1 MAFNHTPGFQ
11 RRRVATIAA
20 VALAFCN
27 NPSSAFNSA
36 HVRRHSS
43 EGSPF
48 ALHARG
54 LHNAVA
60 ATPPNPLLDSFRP
73 RQVSH
78 VEIIVNE
85 GATLGGGMP
94 TACISE
100 NEEARMRKSIVD
112 KRIADL
118 LSDDSEEE
126 DELDH
131 PDCSDEA
138 ANKIAD
144 DKVAW
149 QMSDLA
155 KAKASGAMS
164 KSGTVGAASD
174 SSDSTAMGTDL
185 LNRNKKRSRILKK
198 KRVTATVQETGRDTI
213 QSYTKSF
220 TNHELLS
227 REAEAALGREIQKLV
242 RWNKRR
248 MEIEVELLRPPTV
261 GEWAQGLDIT
271 VPELK
276 KQIRKSQRAKA
287 ALVEAN
293 LRLVVTS
300 ARQTVKQNKSEISFH
315 DACQDGIIGLNRACE
330 KFDPDREFRFS
341 TYALWWI
348 KGEITKSVNSQSS
361 FIRLPASARKKI
373 NDIRINERILMT
385 EMGRKPNEKEL
396 AKRCDMT
403 VRQLNFYRR
412 SAGQVVSIDQKLI
425 AQGGKGSTASG
436 DSAKK
441 VTEIGDLIKDA
452 GPSPA
457 ELASSQM
464 LKDDVRRLVRSLSPR
479 EQVVI
484 RLRFGLD
491 DGKPKSLDEIGKKF
505 GVETENIR
513 KIEARAL
520 RKLRQPY
527 RSETVEGYVPD
538 L

>member
-213 QSYTKSF
+213 QFYTKSF

-248 MEIEVELLRPPTV
+248 MEIEVELLR
-261 GEWAQGLDIT
+261 
-271 VPELK
+271 
-276 KQIRKSQRAKA
+276 
-287 ALVEAN
+287 
-293 LRLVVTS
+293 
-300 ARQTVKQNKSEISFH
+300 
-315 DACQDGIIGLNRACE
+315 
-330 KFDPDREFRFS
+330 
-341 TYALWWI
+341 
-348 KGEITKSVNSQSS
+348 
-361 FIRLPASARKKI
+361 
-373 NDIRINERILMT
+373 
-385 EMGRKPNEKEL
+385 
-396 AKRCDMT
+396 
-403 VRQLNFYRR
+403 
-412 SAGQVVSIDQKLI
+412 
-425 AQGGKGSTASG
+425 
-436 DSAKK
+436 
-441 VTEIGDLIKDA
+441 
-452 GPSPA
+452 
-457 ELASSQM
+457 
-464 LKDDVRRLVRSLSPR
+464 
-479 EQVVI
+479 
-484 RLRFGLD
+484 
-491 DGKPKSLDEIGKKF
+491 
-505 GVETENIR
+505 
-513 KIEARAL
+513 
-520 RKLRQPY
+520 
-527 RSETVEGYVPD
+527 
-538 L
+538 